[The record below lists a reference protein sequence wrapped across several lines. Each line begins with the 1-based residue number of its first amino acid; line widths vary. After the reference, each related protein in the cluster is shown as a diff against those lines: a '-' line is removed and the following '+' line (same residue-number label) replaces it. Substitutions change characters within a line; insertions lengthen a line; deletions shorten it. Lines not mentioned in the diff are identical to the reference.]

1 MNAEAWKIALDS
13 LRASKVK
20 AFLTML
26 GVVIGSACIVLVVTV
41 ALTGKHYIIAQIE
54 GVGSNI
60 VYAEHLRTG
69 SERATALSDEITLA
83 DMDAVRQEIPE
94 VVEVAATRETPLT
107 IVVSGTARP
116 VNLVGVTEGFQRI
129 RNLLILRGRFFDADD
144 MQTRSKV
151 CLLTEELANLV
162 YPTDDPIGKEIRVG
176 ELGFTVIGVFRER
189 VATFGQ
195 SEITRESV
203 VIPFSLVKTYAGE
216 DFVKVVYA
224 QAARPEDVPPVT

>member
-1 MNAEAWKIALDS
+1 MNTESWQIALDS
-13 LRASKVK
+13 LRASKMK

-60 VYAEHLRTG
+60 VYAEHLHTG
-69 SERATALSDEITLA
+69 AARGTALSDEITLA

-94 VVEVAATRETPLT
+94 VVDVAATRDTPLT

-116 VNLVGVTEGFQRI
+116 ASLVGVTDGFQRI

-144 MQTRSKV
+144 MRTDPDGDSRAR
-151 CLLTEELANLV
+151 LACGV
-162 YPTDDPIGKEIRVG
+162 IIR
-176 ELGFTVIGVFRER
+176 
-189 VATFGQ
+189 
-195 SEITRESV
+195 
-203 VIPFSLVKTYAGE
+203 
-216 DFVKVVYA
+216 A
-224 QAARPEDVPPVT
+224 Q